1 MTGAAAARTKEP
13 GGLPFWRV
21 YLGTV
26 VAILVPMFVMGLVY
40 KVSFTHSSEEQ
51 IAKLL
56 RAGLPWIEAR
66 LAAANGPPP
75 APDALVAAELTA
87 TMMLPAAFD
96 RDPPPELHGLLVRGE
111 WRVLVKGQAFT
122 AWVDT
127 ARGALRIGPTEGL
140 VLPLNQGRWIFVL
153 AMVIVIVGLSYGL
166 LIRPLVRQMDL
177 LAHAAHRFGHGELAM
192 RAPILRHDAAG
203 ELAATFNA
211 TADRVVRLMASQRD
225 LTRAVSHELRTPLAR
240 LRFGLELLGS
250 QPDPASVAS
259 RIQALEGDVAE
270 LDALVEELLSFARL
284 ESLDR
289 PPNLGE
295 VSVQAILEGARR
307 ASEPLRPEIG
317 WRLPA
322 LEPVGLGITFEL
334 DAKLVARALQNL
346 CANAVRHAASMV
358 ALGAAIERGQLVVT
372 VDDDG
377 PGIPERDRERVF
389 EPFVRLDDSRARE
402 IGGSGLGLAIVK
414 RIATLHGGT
423 VAIETAPLGGARF
436 RLVLGV
442 PDRVV
447 AARTT

>member
-1 MTGAAAARTKEP
+1 MTSGSAARTKQP
-13 GGLPFWRV
+13 PGLPFWRV

-26 VAILVPMFVMGLVY
+26 VAILVPMFLMGLVY

-56 RAGLPWIEAR
+56 GASLPWIEAR

-75 APDALVAAELTA
+75 APDAVVAAELST
-87 TMMLPAAFD
+87 TMKLPVAFD
-96 RDPPPELHGLLVRGE
+96 HAPPPELGGLLARGE
-111 WRVLVKGQAFT
+111 WRVLVKAQAFT

-140 VLPLNQGRWIFVL
+140 VLPLNQGRWIVVV
-153 AMVIVIVGLSYGL
+153 AMVIVIVGFSYGL

-192 RAPILRHDAAG
+192 RAPILRYDAAG

-240 LRFGLELLGS
+240 IRFGLELLGS

-270 LDALVEELLSFARL
+270 LDGLVEELLSFARL
-284 ESLDR
+284 ETLER

-295 VSVQAILEGARR
+295 VSVLALLEGARR

-317 WRLPA
+317 WRLP
-322 LEPVGLGITFEL
+322 LGPLGPEVTFEL

-346 CANAVRHAASMV
+346 CANAVRHAVSVV
-358 ALGAAIERGQLVVT
+358 AVGAAIERGQLVVT
-372 VDDDG
+372 VEDDG
-377 PGIPERDRERVF
+377 PGIPERDRERIF

-402 IGGSGLGLAIVK
+402 IGGSGLGLAIVR
-414 RIATLHGGT
+414 RIATLHGGSVT
-423 VAIETAPLGGARF
+423 VETAPLGGARF
-436 RLVLGV
+436 RLVLGT
-442 PDRVV
+442 PDP
-447 AARTT
+447 AKATSLG

>member
-1 MTGAAAARTKEP
+1 MTSAAAARTKQP

-26 VAILVPMFVMGLVY
+26 VAILVPMFLMGLVY

-56 RAGLPWIEAR
+56 RASLPWIEER

-75 APDALVAAELTA
+75 APEALIAAELTA
-87 TMMLPAAFD
+87 AMKLPVSFD
-96 RDPPPELHGLLVRGE
+96 HALPPELGGLLVRGE

-127 ARGALRIGPTEGL
+127 ARGALRVGPIEGL

-250 QPDPASVAS
+250 KPDPASVAS

-284 ESLDR
+284 ETLDR

-307 ASEPLRPEIG
+307 ASEPLRPEIA
-317 WRLPA
+317 WQLPA
-322 LEPVGLGITFEL
+322 LGPGVTFEL

-346 CANAVRHAASMV
+346 CANAVRHATSVV

-377 PGIPERDRERVF
+377 PGIPERDRERAF

-402 IGGSGLGLAIVK
+402 IGGSGLGLAIVR

-436 RLVLGV
+436 RLVLGA
-442 PDRVV
+442 PDLTK
-447 AARTT
+447 AASSG